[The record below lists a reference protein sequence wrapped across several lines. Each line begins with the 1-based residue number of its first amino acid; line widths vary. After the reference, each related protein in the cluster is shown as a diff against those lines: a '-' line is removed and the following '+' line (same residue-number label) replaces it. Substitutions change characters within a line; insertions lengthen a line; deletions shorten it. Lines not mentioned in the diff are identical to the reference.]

1 MENKAE
7 DEIRKK
13 WQQEAKDE
21 AKRDEEAAQRPKKRP
36 RAIGYRNNA
45 DDVVN
50 NLELEALLDGTA
62 DRSRS
67 ATKTRGGVTKT
78 RQARGSRAKSKT
90 TELTEE
96 EEEVVELD

>member
-1 MENKAE
+1 MENKGE

-36 RAIGYRNNA
+36 RAIGYHNDA
-45 DDVVN
+45 DDVMN
-50 NLELEALLDGTA
+50 DLKLEALLGGTA

-67 ATKTRGGVTKT
+67 ATKTRGVTKT
-78 RQARGSRAKSKT
+78 RRAGGSHAKSRP

-96 EEEVVELD
+96 EEDVVELD